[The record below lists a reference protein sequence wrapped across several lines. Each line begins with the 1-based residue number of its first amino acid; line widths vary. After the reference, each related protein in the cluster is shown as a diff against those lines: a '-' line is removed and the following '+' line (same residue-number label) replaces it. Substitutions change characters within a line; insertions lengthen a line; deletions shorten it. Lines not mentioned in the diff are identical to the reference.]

1 MKICSLVKTHLPVD
15 QDIRFRL
22 RSGRKCKIRKGGG
35 ELPILITMSF
45 LLRAVIF
52 CPELRRA
59 G

>member
-1 MKICSLVKTHLPVD
+1 MLDKK
-15 QDIRFRL
+15 Q
-22 RSGRKCKIRKGGG
+22 GRT
-35 ELPILITMSF
+35 PDVITMSF